1 MDEPT
6 PGSVEAR
13 FEAMVR
19 EVMEP
24 VRRYLARRAGGV
36 VSADDVLGD
45 TLMVCWRRF
54 EEIPDEPLP
63 WIYGVA
69 RHCLANA
76 ERGVRR
82 QHRLAAKVSV
92 LDPPPEAVPEPA
104 EDPRAEA
111 VRTAVAE
118 LRPVEAE
125 LIRLWAWEELAP
137 AEIAVT
143 LGITPNAASIR
154 LHRARQ
160 HLRDRL
166 RKNGVLSGHE
176 EVRERRRP

>member
-1 MDEPT
+1 MDPR
-6 PGSVEAR
+6 EAR
-13 FEAMVR
+13 FEALVD

-24 VRRYLARRAGGV
+24 VRRYLTRRAPHPL
-36 VSADDVLGD
+36 STDDVLAD
-45 TLMVCWRRF
+45 TLLVCWRRLD
-54 EEIPDEPLP
+54 EVPDPALP
-63 WIYGVA
+63 WVYGVA

-76 ERGVRR
+76 ERGARR
-82 QHRLAAKVSV
+82 QRRLLAKVSV
-92 LDPPPEAVPEPA
+92 LDPPPETVPEPA

-111 VRTAVAE
+111 VRTAITQ

-154 LHRARQ
+154 LHRARE

-166 RKNGVLSGHE
+166 RKVGVVSGHE
-176 EVRERRRP
+176 EVTERRRP